1 MKIFIKKGNKSF
13 GIRIPLGAI
22 KLIPAGMV
30 NHAISAHRDYDS
42 PAPEIDF
49 KELKKAIHLLKEYKG
64 LKVIE
69 VHSPGGEGLEVI
81 I

>member
-1 MKIFIKKGNKSF
+1 MKIYFKRGKKSF

-22 KLIPAGMV
+22 KLIPAGVV
-30 NHAISAHRDYDS
+30 NHAISKHRDDDS

-49 KELKKAIHLLKEYKG
+49 RQMKKAIHLLKEYKG

-69 VHSPGGEGLEVI
+69 IQSSGGEGLEVI